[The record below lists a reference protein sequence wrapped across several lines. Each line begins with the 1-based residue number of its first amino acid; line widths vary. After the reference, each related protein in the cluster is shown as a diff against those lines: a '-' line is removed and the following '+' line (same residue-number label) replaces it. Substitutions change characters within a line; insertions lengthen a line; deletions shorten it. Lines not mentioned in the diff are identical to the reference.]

1 MLGKVIGM
9 EKNIIELIANSLT
22 YIEDNLENSVT
33 LKEIAQQACMSVSLY
48 SRLFRSIFGISVKD
62 YVIKRKLTLAAKDLV
77 FTSKS
82 VTSIALKYGYSGY
95 EQFSRLFKRVYHMS
109 PRDYRKRGIYL
120 EVFPKLSLNIIVK
133 GGSFVCSFNEIK
145 FKEISSNSEYSLA
158 IGIDIDYFSKVNE
171 QYGRKAGDVVLVTI
185 QERIKE
191 IMNELNISGEIFR
204 TGADE
209 FVVLT
214 NVEKDLAEQFAKR
227 IIERAKDDI
236 KYNNLSINVTVSIG
250 ITAFSRGFDAGNISN
265 VILQAKKSGRNTY
278 TTA

>member
-1 MLGKVIGM
+1 M

-77 FTSKS
+77 FTSES
-82 VTSIALKYGYSGY
+82 ITNIALKYGYSGY
-95 EQFSRLFKRVYHMS
+95 EQLSRLFKRVYHMS

-120 EVFPKLSLNIIVK
+120 EAFPKLSLNIIVK

>member
-1 MLGKVIGM
+1 MCNFD
-9 EKNIIELIANSLT
+9 ES
-22 YIEDNLENSVT
+22 
-33 LKEIAQQACMSVSLY
+33 
-48 SRLFRSIFGISVKD
+48 
-62 YVIKRKLTLAAKDLV
+62 
-77 FTSKS
+77 
-82 VTSIALKYGYSGY
+82 
-95 EQFSRLFKRVYHMS
+95 
-109 PRDYRKRGIYL
+109 
-120 EVFPKLSLNIIVK
+120 
-133 GGSFVCSFNEIK
+133 K
-145 FKEISSNSEYSLA
+145 FKDALSNFEYSLA
-158 IGIDIDYFSKVNE
+158 IGTDIDYFGKVNE

-191 IMNELNISGEIFR
+191 VMNELNIPGEVFR

-236 KYNNLSINVTVSIG
+236 KYNNLSINVTVSVG